1 MMTNRQTTHS
11 DNQGVSTLD
20 AYRDQN
26 RLLLIFA
33 DDETDPTY
41 QQQQQ
46 MLDGQETACEERDLL
61 IFHLFA
67 NGESTIAGT
76 QSASP
81 VPEELREQFGIAE
94 DEFAVV
100 LIGKDGRVKLHTDQ
114 PTSIQQIFAVIDD
127 MPMRQRNMA
136 HDSGRRNG

>member
-1 MMTNRQTTHS
+1 MNQRNTQST
-11 DNQGVSTLD
+11 NQGVSTLD
-20 AYRDQN
+20 AYRDQK

-33 DDETDPTY
+33 DDETDPAY

-46 MLDGQETACEERDLL
+46 MLDGQETACEDRDLL

-76 QSASP
+76 QSPTP
-81 VPEELREQFGIAE
+81 VPADLRDQFGIEE

-100 LIGKDGRVKLHTDQ
+100 LIGKDGTVKLHTDQ
-114 PTSIQQIFAVIDD
+114 PTAIQQIFGLIDD
-127 MPMRQRNMA
+127 MPMRQGEMARDAKKRNE
-136 HDSGRRNG
+136 